1 MFNSFAF
8 ISASFVFLGA
18 PILSLQAE
26 QQRIVVSQDNENST
40 DNSTCV
46 HEKTIPCRTL
56 NFALRFVENDTLVY
70 LESGRYSYNLTEHFS
85 FNNKSFIGFEGDEKS
100 SLVWIDC
107 HLNGSL
113 SFQNSYNIKFKGIA
127 LRGCGG
133 KHNST
138 VGVAFKNHSHIPFLS
153 ALFFVYCKDVII
165 ENCAVVQSP
174 GIGANFYDVGGN
186 VVISHSTFENNGPAK
201 NPSSPQNIAIA
212 GGGVYVEFTLTGGL
226 YPYNRDHR
234 QLAEFDSNSTYIFHN
249 CSFKNNSAPSQ
260 SFTTYID
267 NPKGD
272 DHFPF
277 GRGGGLSVFVRG
289 AAENNMLNVSHCK
302 FEDNCALWGGGLFV
316 EYHDE
321 TRNNTVHVVSCVL
334 RNNTAHYAGGAI
346 RSGSLAQNNTRPLVA
361 NQFIHV
367 NCTFESNRAIFGG
380 AVSHQAIHSF
390 LKDPTG
396 KAHHIRY
403 IICQWINNKA
413 TMGSAIGLASPPSTN
428 GLGDTS
434 GRGPLLTYRVDLED
448 CTVSGNAIIRS
459 EDKKVIGQGTIYSY
473 SVPVIFRGVV
483 NIENNNNTA
492 MVIENAVLRVF
503 GSVTFRNNTG
513 RQGGALGLYGTSVIM
528 LMPGSRLTFAYNTA
542 SEQGGA
548 LYANDPGPPVM
559 AFNTTELNTRACI
572 FDYNDSGSVDNVAQ
586 WETKVSFVGNHVLT
600 AGGGNSVFSSTL
612 SGCRQAGEPRIN
624 NISLQW
630 DNVMHYNDSATS
642 IGPQIA
648 TDAIQINLNESE
660 WHVSPSEEFTPLV
673 ELIDEKDNPV
683 MGIINLTL
691 VDGDVEL
698 GSTSNLFLIQSNH
711 IHIHNLH
718 LKGKEENE
726 FQVSINTVAGR
737 VVRQLSNKISLKRCP
752 PGFEQSDLK
761 TCSCLKGQLGI
772 ANCTADAK
780 NVFLRRGYWGGMV
793 GDKKFVTYPCPPH
806 HCNEYVSKN
815 SAFKYDSGTIC
826 TVGRNG
832 SSVLCGA
839 CNETYSVLLGNEE
852 CEQCSNTTLWLLLVF
867 FILTTLLVLLVLRI
881 EVSIFTTYLNTWL
894 YSFQI
899 ILYLVQEGQ
908 FLDPFISF
916 VIGLANSRLRT
927 NVGVC
932 LFHGMNNLQK
942 LGINYVLPAFVLL
955 LLFVLARIARCRPS
969 CYINRNV
976 SRAFCTLLVL
986 CYTNVTRIS
995 LDILHYVPLNEKWVL
1010 YDDGNIEFKDWKT
1023 HLPYTLLALAWILGF
1038 VLFLPLVLLFT
1049 PWFTRWIP
1057 FLQNFRLFFDTFQ
1070 QCFRDEYRW
1079 FAAYY
1084 FICRLFILSL
1094 ALFVPFGPLKRSLL
1108 EVSCVFIV
1116 VVCVYLR
1123 PYRTGENEDYS
1134 WLNTLDAIL
1143 LTNLCLVVIFSSSIV
1158 NDTTQSIQD
1167 GLTATVN
1174 ILAYVPLVYL
1184 VILVGYHVWNYCC
1197 PKNFNGHEEFREN
1210 ISTSENVLP
1219 HSQYK
1224 NEGNNSI
1231 KDDDLVP
1238 YN

>member
-1 MFNSFAF
+1 MALFNSFAF
-8 ISASFVFLGA
+8 IFASCVFLGA

-26 QQRIVVSQDNENST
+26 QQRIVVSQENENST

-46 HEKTIPCRTL
+46 REKTIPCQTL

-85 FNNKSFIGFEGDEKS
+85 FNNKSFIGFEGDQKS

-113 SFQNSYNIKFKGIA
+113 SFQNSDKIKFKGIA

-138 VGVAFKNHSHIPFLS
+138 VGVEFKNHFHIPFLS

-174 GIGANFYDVGGN
+174 GIGANFYDVGGE
-186 VVISHSTFENNGPAK
+186 VVISHSTFENNGPTENA
-201 NPSSPQNIAIA
+201 PSPQNIAIA
-212 GGGVYVEFTLTGGL
+212 GGGVYVEFTLRGGL
-226 YPYNRDHR
+226 YPYNRDHW

-249 CSFKNNSAPSQ
+249 CTFKNNSAPKQNS
-260 SFTTYID
+260 TTIHID
-267 NPKGD
+267 TPRGD

-289 AAENNMLNVSHCK
+289 AAKNNLLNISLCN
-302 FEDNCALWGGGLFV
+302 FEDNYALWGGGLFV
-316 EYHDE
+316 EYHGE
-321 TRNNTVHVVSCVL
+321 TQNNTVHVVTCLL
-334 RNNTAHYAGGAI
+334 RNNNAHFAGGAI
-346 RSGSLAQNNTRPLVA
+346 RTGSEARSDTLQLLA
-361 NQFIHV
+361 NQFIHE
-367 NCTFESNRAIFGG
+367 NCTFENNFAIFGG
-380 AVSHQAIHSF
+380 AVSHHAVLSF

-396 KAHHIRY
+396 KAHHVRY
-403 IICQWINNKA
+403 INCQWINNQA
-413 TMGSAIGLASPPSTN
+413 TMGAAIGLASPPSTN

-448 CTVSGNAIIRS
+448 CNISGNAIVLS
-459 EDKKVIGQGTIYSY
+459 EDEKVIGQGTIYSY

-483 NIENNNNTA
+483 NIENNTNTA

-503 GSVTFRNNTG
+503 GNVIFRNNRG
-513 RQGGALGLYGTSVIM
+513 GQGGALGLYGTSVIM
-528 LMPGSRLTFAYNTA
+528 LMPGSRLRFTNNTA

-548 LYANDPGPPVM
+548 LYAKDPGPPVM
-559 AFNTTELNTRACI
+559 AFDTTELRTRPCI
-572 FDYNDSGSVDNVAQ
+572 IDYNDSRSVDHVSQ
-586 WETKVSFVGNHVLT
+586 WQTEVVFVGNKVVT

-612 SGCRQAGEPRIN
+612 SGCRQVGQPRIN
-624 NISLQW
+624 NKSLEW

-642 IGPQIA
+642 NGPQIA

-660 WHVSPSEEFTPLV
+660 WHVSPSEEFTPFV
-673 ELIDEKDNPV
+673 KLIDEKNHSV

-691 VDGDVEL
+691 VDGHVKL
-698 GSTSNLFLIQSNH
+698 GSASNLFLIQSNH
-711 IHIHNLH
+711 IHIDNLY
-718 LKGKEENE
+718 LLGKEEKE
-726 FQVSINTVAGR
+726 FRVSINTVAGR
-737 VVRQLSNKISLKRCP
+737 VVRKHSGKISLKRCP
-752 PGFEQSDLK
+752 PGFEQRSHLK
-761 TCSCLKGQLGI
+761 TCSCLKGEPGI

-793 GDKKFVTYPCPPH
+793 GDKKFVTYPCPQH
-806 HCNEYVSKN
+806 HCNKYVSKN
-815 SAFKYDSGTIC
+815 STFKFDSGTIC

-839 CNETYSVLLGNEE
+839 CNETYSVLLGSEK
-852 CEQCSNTTLWLLLVF
+852 CKACSNTTLGLLLVF

-881 EVSIFTTYLNTWL
+881 EVNIFTTYLNTWL

-899 ILYLVQEGQ
+899 ILYLVHEGQ
-908 FLDPFISF
+908 SLDPFISF
-916 VIGLANSRLRT
+916 VIGLANWRLS

-932 LFHGMNNLQK
+932 LFNGMNNLQK
-942 LGINYVLPAFVLL
+942 LGINYLLPAFVLL

-995 LDILHYVPLNEKWVL
+995 WDILHYVPLNGKWVL

-1023 HLPYTLLALAWILGF
+1023 HLPYTLLALVWILGF

-1057 FLQNFRLFFDTFQ
+1057 FLKNFRLFFDTFQ

-1084 FICRLFILSL
+1084 FICRLFILSF

-1108 EVSCVFIV
+1108 EVSCIFIV

-1123 PYRTGENEDYS
+1123 PYRIGENEDYS

-1143 LTNLCLVVIFSSSIV
+1143 LTNLCLVVTFSSNIV
-1158 NDTTQSIQD
+1158 NDTTQSIRD
-1167 GLTATVN
+1167 GLTTTVN
-1174 ILAYVPLVYL
+1174 VLAYVPLVYL
-1184 VILVGYHVWNYCC
+1184 VILVGYRVWNYCC
-1197 PKNFNGHEEFREN
+1197 PKNFNDFDEIPEN
-1210 ISTSENVLP
+1210 PSTTENVRHAQP
-1219 HSQYK
+1219 
-1224 NEGNNSI
+1224 I
-1231 KDDDLVP
+1231 
-1238 YN
+1238 

>member
-1 MFNSFAF
+1 MALFNSFAF
-8 ISASFVFLGA
+8 IFASCVFLGA

-26 QQRIVVSQDNENST
+26 QQRIVVSQENENST

-46 HEKTIPCRTL
+46 REKTIPCRTL

-85 FNNKSFIGFEGDEKS
+85 FNNKSFIGFEGDQKS

-107 HLNGSL
+107 NVNGSL
-113 SFQNSYNIKFKGIA
+113 SFQNSDNIKFKGIA

-138 VGVAFKNHSHIPFLS
+138 VGVAFKNHFHIPFLS

-174 GIGANFYDVGGN
+174 GIGANFYDVGGE
-186 VVISHSTFENNGPAK
+186 VVISHSTFENNGPTENA
-201 NPSSPQNIAIA
+201 SSPQNIAIA
-212 GGGVYVEFTLTGGL
+212 GGGVYVEFTLRGGL
-226 YPYNRDHR
+226 YPYNRDHW

-249 CSFKNNSAPSQ
+249 CTFKNNSAPKQNS
-260 SFTTYID
+260 TTINID
-267 NPKGD
+267 TSRGD

-289 AAENNMLNVSHCK
+289 AAKNNLLNISLCN
-302 FEDNCALWGGGLFV
+302 FEDNYALWGGGLFV
-316 EYHDE
+316 EYHGE
-321 TRNNTVHVVSCVL
+321 TQNNTVHVVTCLL
-334 RNNTAHYAGGAI
+334 RNNNAHFAGGAI
-346 RSGSLAQNNTRPLVA
+346 RSGSEARSDTLQLLA
-361 NQFIHV
+361 NQFIHE
-367 NCTFESNRAIFGG
+367 NCTFESNFAIYGG
-380 AVSHQAIHSF
+380 AVSHHAVLSF

-396 KAHHIRY
+396 KAHHVRY
-403 IICQWINNKA
+403 INCQWINNQA
-413 TMGSAIGLASPPSTN
+413 TMGAAIGLASTPSTN

-448 CTVSGNAIIRS
+448 CNISGNAIVLS
-459 EDKKVIGQGTIYSY
+459 EDEKVIGQGTIYSY

-483 NIENNNNTA
+483 NIENNTNTA

-528 LMPGSRLTFAYNTA
+528 LMPGSRLRFANNTA
-542 SEQGGA
+542 SEHGGA
-548 LYANDPGPPVM
+548 LYAKDPGPPVM
-559 AFNTTELNTRACI
+559 AFDTTQLGTRPCI
-572 FDYNDSGSVDNVAQ
+572 IDYNDSRSV
-586 WETKVSFVGNHVLT
+586 ESVSEWQTEVFFVGNKVLT

-624 NISLQW
+624 DVSLQW

-642 IGPQIA
+642 NGPQIA

-660 WHVSPSEEFTPLV
+660 WHVSPSEEFTPFV
-673 ELIDEKDNPV
+673 KLIDEKNHSV

-691 VDGDVEL
+691 DDGDVKL
-698 GSTSNLFLIQSNH
+698 GSASNLFLIQSNH
-711 IHIHNLH
+711 IHIDNLH
-718 LKGKEENE
+718 LLGKEEKE
-726 FQVSINTVAGR
+726 FRVSINTVAGR
-737 VVRQLSNKISLKRCP
+737 VVRKQSSKISLKRCP
-752 PGFEQSDLK
+752 PGFEQRSHLK
-761 TCSCLKGQLGI
+761 TCSCLKGEPGI

-793 GDKKFVTYPCPPH
+793 GDKKFVTYPCPQH
-806 HCNEYVSKN
+806 HCNKYVIKN
-815 SAFKYDSGTIC
+815 STFKFDSGTIC

-839 CNETYSVLLGNEE
+839 CNETYSVLLGSEK
-852 CEQCSNTTLWLLLVF
+852 CKACSNTTLWLLLVF
-867 FILTTLLVLLVLRI
+867 FSLTTLLVLLVLRI
-881 EVSIFTTYLNTWL
+881 EVNIFTTYLNTWL

-899 ILYLVQEGQ
+899 ILYLIQEGQ
-908 FLDPFISF
+908 SLDPFISF
-916 VIGLANSRLRT
+916 VIGLANWRLS

-932 LFHGMNNLQK
+932 LFDGMNNLQK
-942 LGINYVLPAFVLL
+942 LGINYLLPAFVLL

-995 LDILHYVPLNEKWVL
+995 WDILHYVPLNGKWVL

-1057 FLQNFRLFFDTFQ
+1057 FLKNFRLFFDTFQ

-1084 FICRLFILSL
+1084 FICRLFILSF

-1108 EVSCVFIV
+1108 EVSCIFIV
-1116 VVCVYLR
+1116 VICVYLR
-1123 PYRTGENEDYS
+1123 PYRIGENEDYS

-1143 LTNLCLVVIFSSSIV
+1143 LTNLCLVVTFSSNIV
-1158 NDTTQSIQD
+1158 NDTTPSIQE
-1167 GLTATVN
+1167 GLKTTVN
-1174 ILAYVPLVYL
+1174 VLAYVPLVYL
-1184 VILVGYHVWNYCC
+1184 VILVGYRVWNYCC
-1197 PKNFNGHEEFREN
+1197 PKNFNDYEEIPEN
-1210 ISTSENVLP
+1210 PSTTEIVRHAQP
-1219 HSQYK
+1219 
-1224 NEGNNSI
+1224 I
-1231 KDDDLVP
+1231 
-1238 YN
+1238 